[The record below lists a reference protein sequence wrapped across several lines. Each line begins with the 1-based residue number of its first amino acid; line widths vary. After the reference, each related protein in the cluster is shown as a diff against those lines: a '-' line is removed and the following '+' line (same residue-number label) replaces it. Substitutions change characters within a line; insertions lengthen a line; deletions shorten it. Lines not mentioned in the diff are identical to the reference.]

1 MGNNEA
7 EEFSS
12 MDTKRNGVTQRY
24 AGGVLG
30 KNQAEWKPPTELW
43 GTRLVD
49 SARAAV
55 PAKNASLGVMLL
67 SRITNSCLS
76 QEVATQEPASFSSN
90 TAQASSAEETWL
102 FCVPDSLSICFCLKM
117 ALLALACLE
126 LQMGQVGDFYF
137 FFCSSALVKAIE
149 FNQSHFNFVNRLLIS
164 EFCF

>member
-1 MGNNEA
+1 
-7 EEFSS
+7 

-76 QEVATQEPASFSSN
+76 QEVATQEPASFASN